1 MTTDVVNTIVAR
13 CLLEPGY
20 LERFER
26 DPRAEVAHLDL
37 DESARHE
44 LSSLDCRRVRRF
56 GGFISK
62 VQHNDLWDSFPYTRA
77 LLKLYGAELD
87 TFAAYRG
94 QHLELVRAG
103 RPSRERRTKSFLS

>member
-13 CLLEPGY
+13 CLLEPYY

-26 DPRAEVAHLDL
+26 DPRAEVAHLEL
-37 DESARHE
+37 DEPLRQE
-44 LSSLDCRRVRRF
+44 LSSLDCQRVRRF

-62 VQHNDLWDSFPYTRA
+62 VQHNDLWDQFPYTRA
-77 LLKLYGAELD
+77 LLKFYGAELD

-94 QHLELVRAG
+94 QHLSLGRAG
-103 RPSRERRTKSFLS
+103 RPSRETKIRSFLS